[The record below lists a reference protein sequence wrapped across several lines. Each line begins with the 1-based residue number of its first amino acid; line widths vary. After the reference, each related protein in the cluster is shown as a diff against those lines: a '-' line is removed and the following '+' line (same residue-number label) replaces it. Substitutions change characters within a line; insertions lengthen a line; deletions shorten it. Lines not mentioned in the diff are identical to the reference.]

1 MKDRKVYQV
10 LVEQQ
15 TKEIKKEQEKTS
27 HLKTVREASST
38 RGWGFQMEEAET
50 KNMKGR
56 KNGAE
61 NEKGGRRNVREESGG
76 GGSD

>member
-1 MKDRKVYQV
+1 MKDRQVFQV

-27 HLKTVREASST
+27 HLKTVENKLLASST
-38 RGWGFQMEEAET
+38 RGWGFQMDEAET
-50 KNMKGR
+50 KNMKGQ

-61 NEKGGRRNVREESGG
+61 NEKGGEEM
-76 GGSD
+76 

>member
-1 MKDRKVYQV
+1 MKDRQVFQV

-27 HLKTVREASST
+27 HLKTVENKLLASST
-38 RGWGFQMEEAET
+38 RGWGFQMDEAET

-61 NEKGGRRNVREESGG
+61 NEKGGEGEEEM
-76 GGSD
+76 